1 MSATSIVLLIGV
13 CSLWVFVGVL
23 LALFGRIKK
32 VLEGMDGTL
41 GEIRSDLS
49 RLTPVVSDT
58 LQEVEKTGH
67 EVGQTASEIRVLTR
81 RINSGAAGS
90 VVSGAVNYLP
100 MFVAAL
106 KVARPLFDRVRSR
119 KQ

>member
-13 CSLWVFVGVL
+13 CSFWVVVGVL
-23 LALFGRIKK
+23 LALFGRIRK
-32 VLEGMDGTL
+32 VLEGMGDTL
-41 GEIRSDLS
+41 DEIRGDLS

-90 VVSGAVNYLP
+90 AVSGAVNYLP
-100 MFVAAL
+100 LVVSAFQA
-106 KVARPLFDRVRSR
+106 ARPLFDRIKSR